1 MANLC
6 NLVTGYFQYLYVYQI
21 WDNILRMHIIVI
33 QYLRIYNSILYL
45 YDSLILMTH
54 IQFTSINKM
63 P

>member
-21 WDNILRMHIIVI
+21 WDNILRMHNIVI

>member
-21 WDNILRMHIIVI
+21 WDNILRIHIIVI